1 MRLLI
6 VEDEKMLSDVLTKGL
21 ELEGYAVDQSFDGED
36 AIFQIEV
43 NQYDLVVLDLNLPKK
58 DGLEVLAHIRTQQEM
73 IKTIILSARVS
84 IEDRVKGIEQ
94 GADDYLIKPFDF
106 GELSVRIRN
115 LLHREFKQIPL
126 DIQFF
131 NLTLQTKNKKIVT
144 KDKEL
149 ELTNKEFGIIEYL
162 VFNRG
167 RVISP
172 EEIIDHV
179 WNDEVNPFS
188 SSLRY
193 HISVLK
199 KKMREVFNVEII
211 ETVRGQGYIIEE
223 EK

>member
-21 ELEGYAVDQSFDGED
+21 KLEGYAVDQSFDGED

-58 DGLEVLAHIRTQQEM
+58 DGLEVLAHIRAQQEI

-167 RVISP
+167 RVISA